1 MDKQKER
8 EKLILEMTSLLPR
21 FRQELGLS
29 QTDFGEKVGVSRQTI
44 SSIER
49 GTQELSWSNY
59 LSILMFLNIHNGNDF
74 IEGYIKENYDDIK
87 EILDSQA
94 IKK

>member
-1 MDKQKER
+1 MNIQKGR
-8 EKLILEMTSLLPR
+8 EKLISEMILLLPK

-29 QTDFGEKVGVSRQTI
+29 QTEFGEKVGVSRQTI

-59 LSILMFLNIHNGNDF
+59 LSILMFLNIHNGNDV
-74 IEGYIKENYDDIK
+74 IGDYIKENFDDIK
-87 EILDSQA
+87 EILDSQT
-94 IKK
+94 IKR